1 MGKFTINHYYKY
13 KLTMQNLV
21 KFLMKLS
28 HESVIVELKTGAI
41 IHGTVSGVENN
52 MNIHMKN
59 VKFISREREEKML
72 ETMTIRGSNVR
83 YIILPQQLALDNL
96 LIDDKTQQ
104 KSRSSKNRSR
114 TRGYRGRSRNRK
126 L

>member
-52 MNIHMKN
+52 MNVHMKN
-59 VKFISREREEKML
+59 VKFISREREEKIL
-72 ETMTIRGSNVR
+72 ETMTIRGSNIR

-104 KSRSSKNRSR
+104 KSKGSK
-114 TRGYRGRSRNRK
+114 TRVRGRGHRGRGRSK
-126 L
+126 KI